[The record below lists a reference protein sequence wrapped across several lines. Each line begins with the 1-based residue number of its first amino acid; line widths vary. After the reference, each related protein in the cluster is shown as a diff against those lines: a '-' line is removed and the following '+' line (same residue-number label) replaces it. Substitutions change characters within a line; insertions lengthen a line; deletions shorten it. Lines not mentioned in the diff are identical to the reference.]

1 MVSYVGEVRK
11 PPEDLRGDAYG
22 HLRQAPVETW
32 PVCQAFGRECRAAG
46 AWGLLY
52 PSARRTD
59 GECIAAF
66 RPKTVSIPTRNALY
80 RYGWDG
86 AAVRRVLTISEI
98 REFPPPAY
106 RVA

>member
-1 MVSYVGEVRK
+1 MGSGSWRSRIRRSDT
-11 PPEDLRGDAYG
+11 PPVAVTSPIGTKIYG
-22 HLRQAPVETW
+22 
-32 PVCQAFGRECRAAG
+32 
-46 AWGLLY
+46 
-52 PSARRTD
+52 

-66 RPKTVSIPTRNALY
+66 RPNTVSTPTRNALY
-80 RYGWDG
+80 RYEWDG

>member
-11 PPEDLRGDAYG
+11 PPEDLRGDAYR